1 MLVTI
6 LILVLVSLAP
16 VQKVKAVAA
25 EMAVVYFVYATIFG
39 SCAISYATDGDF
51 REGVKNFAIQVGDG
65 VKNIVYTKAEQM
77 ANYIASAVGSIAG
90 YKITFSAGEWQVITE
105 AVNKYVS
112 NAYSDV
118 SNTIVAGSDGT
129 LGFTKNSSFSANLSG
144 GFCQLTL
151 TDNCVISFYS
161 PDLRQNIL
169 ASLPRTDPSFLDTNN
184 TSVYARLFVFS
195 CAPFALHSY
204 NAETP
209 CNVNNK
215 FAGTLK
221 PSTENTYKGNGK
233 FSFLLD
239 CSSNGYGWQSL
250 TFLQCNSY
258 SGKDI
263 SMYRINNQVCYFAR
277 CTDNKYRF
285 VSYEDFKKSNGIPAV
300 TDDTCVPLIN
310 FNTNDTYYS
319 FYSPSDMYYT
329 VLDGAGLKHYTDSQ
343 KNESETDV
351 YKPHAVPLGGSV
363 PDVYTGTGGVTL
375 TIPKSATG
383 VDDYTAIAEAN
394 PSDIISYEKAIEY
407 PDGVPKIDSS
417 GLFDK
422 FPFCL
427 PYDLYNVFAG
437 FYSDEVVAP
446 RFEFPFRYLKDDN
459 GNYLID
465 ENIVIDFAVLDDVVP
480 ILRFFISLGFVVV
493 LIQITRKMIGA

>member
-1 MLVTI
+1 
-6 LILVLVSLAP
+6 
-16 VQKVKAVAA
+16 
-25 EMAVVYFVYATIFG
+25 MAVVYFVYATIFG
-39 SCAISYATDGDF
+39 SCAISYASDGDF
-51 REGVKNFAIQVGDG
+51 REGVKNFAMQVGDG
-65 VKNIVYTKAEQM
+65 VKNIVYAKAEQM
-77 ANYIASAVGSIAG
+77 ANYISTSVGSIAG

-204 NAETP
+204 NADTP

-215 FAGTLK
+215 FAGGLTPDIEL
-221 PSTENTYKGNGK
+221 TYKGNNR

-239 CSSNGYGWQSL
+239 SSANGFGWQFL

-258 SGKDI
+258 ADKDI

-319 FYSPSDMYYT
+319 FDSPSDMYYT

-351 YKPHAVPLGGSV
+351 YKPHAVPLAGSV

-383 VDDYTAIAEAN
+383 VDDYTAISEAN
-394 PSDIISYEKAIEY
+394 PADIITYDTPY
-407 PDGVPKIDSS
+407 PDGVPEVDSG

-422 FPFCL
+422 FPFCI
-427 PYDLYNVFAG
+427 PKDIYNLFVG
-437 FYSDEVVAP
+437 FSAEAAPPKFDIPFKYGGIVDE
-446 RFEFPFRYLKDDN
+446 
-459 GNYLID
+459 I
-465 ENIVIDFAVLDDVVP
+465 ITIDFSQLNDVAYICRWFIGIEFVLGL
-480 ILRFFISLGFVVV
+480 IL
-493 LIQITRKMIGA
+493 ITRRVMS

>member
-1 MLVTI
+1 
-6 LILVLVSLAP
+6 
-16 VQKVKAVAA
+16 
-25 EMAVVYFVYATIFG
+25 MAVVYFVYATIFG

>member
-204 NAETP
+204 NADTP

-258 SGKDI
+258 SDKDI

-319 FYSPSDMYYT
+319 FDSPSDMYYT

-383 VDDYTAIAEAN
+383 VDDYTAISEAN
-394 PSDIISYEKAIEY
+394 PADIITYNTPY
-407 PDGVPKIDSS
+407 PDGVPNVDSS

-427 PYDLYNVFAG
+427 PKDLYNMITG
-437 FYSDEVVAP
+437 FYAPAEAPVFYIPFKIWQNSD
-446 RFEFPFRYLKDDN
+446 
-459 GNYLID
+459 GSYLID
-465 ENIVIDFAVLDDVVP
+465 YTLTIDFVFLDPIIPIIRYGTSFIFVIGLVL
-480 ILRFFISLGFVVV
+480 
-493 LIQITRKMIGA
+493 ITRKMIGAQ

>member
-1 MLVTI
+1 M
-6 LILVLVSLAP
+6 SLAP

-51 REGVKNFAIQVGDG
+51 REGVKNFAMQVGDG
-65 VKNIVYTKAEQM
+65 VKNIVYAKSEQM

-129 LGFTKNSSFSANLSG
+129 LGFTKNSSFSAHLSG

-151 TDNCVISFYS
+151 TDNCVLSFYS
-161 PDLRQNIL
+161 PDLRQNIFVT
-169 ASLPRTDPSFLDTNN
+169 LPRTDPAYLDTNN

-215 FAGTLK
+215 FSGVLT
-221 PSTENTYKGNGK
+221 PDIEVSYKGNGRL
-233 FSFLLD
+233 SFLLNSD
-239 CSSNGYGWQSL
+239 KGFGYNSL
-250 TFLQCNSY
+250 TFLQQSAY
-258 SGKDI
+258 SNKDI
-263 SMYRINNQVCYFAR
+263 AMYRINNQACYFTQ
-277 CTDNKYRF
+277 CIDNKYRF
-285 VSYEDFKKSNGIPAV
+285 VSIDDFNPNKSNA
-300 TDDTCVPLIN
+300 TDGTCVPLIN

-319 FYSPSDMYYT
+319 FDSPSDMYYT

-343 KNESETDV
+343 KNESDTDV

-363 PDVYTGTGGVTL
+363 PDVYTGTSGVTL

-383 VDDYTAIAEAN
+383 VDDYTAISEAN
-394 PSDIISYEKAIEY
+394 PADIITYETAINY
-407 PDGVPKIDSS
+407 PDGVPEIDSS

-427 PYDLYNVFAG
+427 PKDLYNMITG
-437 FYSDEVVAP
+437 FYAPAEAPVFYIPFKIWQNSD
-446 RFEFPFRYLKDDN
+446 
-459 GNYLID
+459 GSYLID
-465 ENIVIDFAVLDDVVP
+465 YTLTIDFGFLDPVIP
-480 ILRFFISLGFVVV
+480 IIRYGTSFIFVIG
-493 LIQITRKMIGA
+493 LIIITRKMIGAQ

>member
-1 MLVTI
+1 MLVII

-65 VKNIVYTKAEQM
+65 VKNIVYAKAEQM
-77 ANYIASAVGSIAG
+77 SNYIASAVGSIAG

-112 NAYSDV
+112 NAYHDV
-118 SNTIVAGSDGT
+118 SNSIVAGSDGT
-129 LGFTKNSSFSANLSG
+129 LGFTENSSFSANLSG

-151 TDNCVISFYS
+151 TDNCILSFYS

-169 ASLPRTDPSFLDTNN
+169 ASLPHTDPTFLDTNN

-195 CAPFALHSY
+195 CPTFALHSY
-204 NAETP
+204 NADTP

-215 FAGTLK
+215 FAGGLTPDIEL
-221 PSTENTYKGNGK
+221 TYKGNNR

-239 CSSNGYGWQSL
+239 SSANGFGWQSL
-250 TFLQCNSY
+250 TFLQCNSFAD
-258 SGKDI
+258 KDI
-263 SMYRINNQVCYFAR
+263 SMYRINNQVCYFTQ
-277 CTDNKYRF
+277 CIDNKYRF
-285 VSYEDFKKSNGIPAV
+285 VSIDDFNGNKSNA

-310 FNTNDTYYS
+310 YNTNDTYYS
-319 FYSPSDMYYT
+319 FDSPSDMYYT
-329 VLDGAGLKHYTDSQ
+329 VLDGAGLKHYTDIQ

-351 YKPHAVPLGGSV
+351 YKPHSVPLAGSV
-363 PDVYTGTGGVTL
+363 PDVYTGTDNVTL
-375 TIPKSATG
+375 TIPKTVTS

-394 PSDIISYEKAIEY
+394 PTDIIDYEKSIEY

-422 FPFCL
+422 FPFCI
-427 PYDLYNVFAG
+427 PKDLYNLFAG
-437 FYSDEVVAP
+437 FYSSESKAP
-446 RFEFPFRYLKDDN
+446 KFDIPFQILKQSD
-459 GNYLID
+459 GSYLID
-465 ENIVIDFAVLDDVVP
+465 TSISFDFAIFDDIMPMV
-480 ILRFFISLGFVVV
+480 RWFTTAGFVFF
-493 LIQITRKMIGA
+493 LIMITRKVIGAQ

>member
-1 MLVTI
+1 
-6 LILVLVSLAP
+6 
-16 VQKVKAVAA
+16 
-25 EMAVVYFVYATIFG
+25 MAVVYFVYATIFG

-90 YKITFSAGEWQVITE
+90 
-105 AVNKYVS
+105 
-112 NAYSDV
+112 
-118 SNTIVAGSDGT
+118 SDGT

-184 TSVYARLFVFS
+184 TFVYARLFVFS

-258 SGKDI
+258 SDKDI

-319 FYSPSDMYYT
+319 FDSPSDMYYT

-383 VDDYTAIAEAN
+383 VDDYTAISEAN
-394 PSDIISYEKAIEY
+394 PADIITYDTPY
-407 PDGVPKIDSS
+407 PDGVPNVDSS

-427 PYDLYNVFAG
+427 PKDLYNMITG
-437 FYSDEVVAP
+437 FYAPAEAPVFYIPFKIWQNSD
-446 RFEFPFRYLKDDN
+446 
-459 GNYLID
+459 GSYLID
-465 ENIVIDFAVLDDVVP
+465 YTLTIDFVFLDPIIPIIRYGTSFIFVIGLVL
-480 ILRFFISLGFVVV
+480 
-493 LIQITRKMIGA
+493 ITRKMIGAQ

>member
-1 MLVTI
+1 M
-6 LILVLVSLAP
+6 
-16 VQKVKAVAA
+16 AA

-65 VKNIVYTKAEQM
+65 VKNIVYAKAEQM
-77 ANYIASAVGSIAG
+77 SNYIASAVGSIAG

-129 LGFTKNSSFSANLSG
+129 LGFTENSSFSANLSG

-151 TDNCVISFYS
+151 TDNCVLSFYS

-169 ASLPRTDPSFLDTNN
+169 ASLPRTDPAFLDANN

-204 NAETP
+204 NADTP

-215 FAGTLK
+215 FSGVLT
-221 PSTENTYKGNGK
+221 PDIEVIYKGNGSL
-233 FSFLLD
+233 SFLLNSD
-239 CSSNGYGWQSL
+239 KGFGYNSL
-250 TFLQCNSY
+250 TFLQQSAY
-258 SGKDI
+258 SNKDI
-263 SMYRINNQVCYFAR
+263 AMYRINNQACYFTQ
-277 CTDNKYRF
+277 CIDNKYRF
-285 VSYEDFKKSNGIPAV
+285 VSIDDFNPNKSNA

-319 FYSPSDMYYT
+319 FDSPSDMYYT

-343 KNESETDV
+343 KNESDTDV

-363 PDVYTGTGGVTL
+363 PDVYTGTSGVTL

-383 VDDYTAIAEAN
+383 VDDYTAISEAN
-394 PSDIISYEKAIEY
+394 PADIITYETAINY

-427 PYDLYNVFAG
+427 PKDVYNLFAN
-437 FYSDEVVAP
+437 FYSTDSKAPKFTIPIKIGQQNDGSYFVDYDIEVDLS
-446 RFEFPFRYLKDDN
+446 F
-459 GNYLID
+459 
-465 ENIVIDFAVLDDVVP
+465 LDSVVP
-480 ILRFFISLGFVVV
+480 IFRFGVSVSFVLA
-493 LIQITRKMIGA
+493 LILITRKMIGAQ